1 MIGQTLSFYLA
12 KNFLRNTVF
21 VFLVFF
27 FLIALVDMLEL
38 SRRTARIEDVSFLD
52 VFSIVM
58 LRAPVLSEN
67 IVPFAVLFGASAS
80 LLLLNKRLE
89 LVVARAS
96 GVSVWQFLA
105 PICVAAAMVGLVMG
119 LIYNPL
125 SLRLQASSLTL
136 EGAVFAKKSGVQTP
150 AGITQNFW
158 TRIAR
163 PEGDM
168 GLRAAVAADR
178 GKNLAGVSAYLF
190 DKDGKPEQRIDA
202 ASASF
207 VGETSGDDLQP
218 NRFVLQRASIL
229 VPGEEPRILPFLA
242 IPVSITEE
250 LLEIRQ
256 TSPDRVSFWTL
267 DEQAELA
274 QRAGRPP
281 EPFQTRWHSVLSL
294 PLQFVAMVLLA
305 GTVSLTFARFGIDG
319 RCVLTGV
326 IAGFV
331 LYVLTKLVVTF
342 GSNGLVS
349 PVVAAWSPAMVGSL
363 IAITVLLHQE
373 DG

>member
-1 MIGQTLSFYLA
+1 
-12 KNFLRNTVF
+12 
-21 VFLVFF
+21 
-27 FLIALVDMLEL
+27 
-38 SRRTARIEDVSFLD
+38 
-52 VFSIVM
+52 
-58 LRAPVLSEN
+58 
-67 IVPFAVLFGASAS
+67 
-80 LLLLNKRLE
+80 
-89 LVVARAS
+89 
-96 GVSVWQFLA
+96 
-105 PICVAAAMVGLVMG
+105 MG

-125 SLRLQASSLTL
+125 SLKLQASSLSL
-136 EGAVFAKKSGVQTP
+136 EGAVFAKKTGVQSGV
-150 AGITQNFW
+150 TQNFW

-163 PEGDM
+163 PEGDLVM
-168 GLRAAVAADR
+168 RAAVAANR
-178 GKNLAGVSAYLF
+178 GKNLSGVSVYLF
-190 DKDGKPEQRIDA
+190 DKDGKPERRIDA

-207 VGETSGDDLQP
+207 AKETDGDDPLP
-218 NRFVLQRASIL
+218 NRFVLDRASIL
-229 VPGEEPRILPFLA
+229 APGQEPQVVPFLS

-267 DEQAELA
+267 DDQSELA
-274 QRAGRPP
+274 ERAGRPP

-294 PLQFVAMVLLA
+294 PLLFVAMVLLA
-305 GTVSLTFARFGIDG
+305 GTVSLTFARFGVDG
-319 RCVLTGV
+319 KRILTGIV
-326 IAGFV
+326 AGFV

>member
-1 MIGQTLSFYLA
+1 MIGQTLSVYLA
-12 KNFLRNTVF
+12 KNFLRNTMF

-38 SRRTARIEDVSFLD
+38 SRRTARIDDVGFFD
-52 VFSIVM
+52 VVSIVM

-105 PICVAAAMVGLVMG
+105 PICAAAAVVGLVMG

-125 SLRLQASSLTL
+125 SLRLQASSLSL
-136 EGAVFAKKSGVQTP
+136 EGVVFAKNTGVTSD
-150 AGITQNFW
+150 TTWNFW

-163 PEGDM
+163 PDGDM
-168 GLRAAVAADR
+168 VLRAAVAAER
-178 GKNLAGVSAYLF
+178 GKKLSGVSLYLF

-202 ASASF
+202 ASANFAEAVPGTDSLPNRYVLERANILT
-207 VGETSGDDLQP
+207 VGEKP
-218 NRFVLQRASIL
+218 KV
-229 VPGEEPRILPFLA
+229 VPVMVV
-242 IPVSITEE
+242 PVSITAE

-256 TSPDRVSFWTL
+256 TSAERVSFWDL
-267 DEQAELA
+267 DDQAELA
-274 QRAGRPP
+274 ERAGRPP
-281 EPFQTRWHSVLSL
+281 EPFQTRWHSVLAL
-294 PLQFVAMVLLA
+294 PLLFVAMVLLA
-305 GTVSLTFARFGIDG
+305 GTVSLTFARFGING
-319 RCVLTGV
+319 KRILTGV
-326 IAGFV
+326 VAGFV

-349 PVVAAWSPAMVGSL
+349 PVIAAWSPATVGSL